1 MKELLEAHHS
11 NNGTYS
17 SAVFSKCYLY
27 RYALTQSD
35 EISNRLLLFLLLNP
49 STANHLH
56 SDATL
61 SRCRKRAFLLG
72 FKSFRICNL
81 FAFRTKNPGLM
92 KKYSDPIGPY
102 NDYIIQTSLNE
113 AALVI
118 CAWGNHGS
126 HLNRAETV
134 KNFLIHSKKK
144 SFHFGLTKNNQ
155 PKHPL
160 YLRYSQRP
168 IKWLIK

>member
-1 MKELLEAHHS
+1 MKELLAHHS

-118 CAWGNHGS
+118 CAWGNHG
-126 HLNRAETV
+126 V
-134 KNFLIHSKKK
+134 ILIVQKQLKIFFHSKKK
-144 SFHFGLTKNNQ
+144 VFTSV
-155 PKHPL
+155 
-160 YLRYSQRP
+160 
-168 IKWLIK
+168 